1 MKKTSI
7 YILLINLFIQVS
19 LSAQN
24 SGKESQTLGNC
35 TSYTTQNN
43 QVIFN
48 CENKAKV
55 LLQFCSGQVLKVW
68 ISADGTFKRTN
79 ESFAVINEDLGWSGN
94 VNVNEETSAY
104 EVFTE
109 QLRIRVNKSPFK
121 LQVFDK
127 YQKLLFNDYNEKGYV
142 KSNKHIASYKTLKS
156 DEQFFGLG
164 EKTGTL
170 NRRGKSYK
178 MWNSDQPCY
187 GVNEDPLYK
196 SIPFFMSTNRYGIFF
211 DNTYKTEFK
220 FGSESDDYYS
230 FEAPAGEMIYYFM
243 YGNDYK
249 QIIQNYIALTGKPI
263 MPPKWALGF
272 SQCRGNYT
280 AEKQAKDIAA
290 EFRKRKIPCDIIYQ
304 DIGWVE
310 GLQDFNWKKNNYQ
323 NPKQMLKELGD
334 QGFKMIISQDPVI
347 SQANKKQWNEA
358 DSKGY
363 FAVDARTAKSYD
375 MPWPWGGNCGV
386 VDFTKPEVADWWG
399 NYQQKPLNDGV
410 RGFWTDMGEPA
421 WSNEDATD
429 RLNMK
434 HYLGM
439 HDEIHNVYGF
449 TWDKVVTEQFYKHNP
464 NKRVFQ
470 MTRAAYAGLQRYTF
484 GWSGDSGNGNNV
496 LEGWNQF
503 ANQIPVGLS
512 AGLGIIPFWTSDISG
527 YCGDIKDYDA
537 LSELYVRWMQFG
549 IFNPLSRAHHEG
561 GNAVEPWVF
570 GTQVENITRTAIE
583 LKYKLFPYIYTYAR
597 EAHDTGM
604 PLMRALFLEYPNDS
618 ETFDLN
624 GQFLFGR
631 ELLVAPVVEKGAVT
645 KKLYLPEG
653 EWINYNDGKTVYKG
667 KQWITVEAPLD
678 VIPLFVKK
686 GAIIP
691 SMPVMQY
698 IHEKPAYPVSFDVYP
713 DTVGKES
720 SFVLY
725 EDDGESRNYEKDI
738 FCKTKITA
746 IANSS
751 GFAIHINAR
760 EVKGYKPIGSRNYIV
775 KLHSD
780 SKPKSVLINTSKSKK
795 VKTEELNEKVLTDF
809 EKLSYSWDEKQGI
822 IYIKLPD
829 TGLDYQIAVN
839 SSK

>member
-7 YILLINLFIQVS
+7 YILLINLLIQVS
-19 LSAQN
+19 LNAQN

-35 TSYTTQNN
+35 SSYKTQNN

-68 ISADGTFKRTN
+68 ISTDGNFKRNN
-79 ESFAVINEDLGWSGN
+79 ESFAVINENLGWSGN

-104 EVFTE
+104 EIFTE

-142 KSNKHIASYKTLKS
+142 KNNNHIASYKTLKS

-164 EKTGTL
+164 EKAGTL

-196 SIPFFMSTNRYGIFF
+196 SIPFFMSTNHYGIFF

-220 FGSESDDYYS
+220 FGSESNDYYS

-280 AEKQAKDIAA
+280 AETQAKDIAT

-310 GLQDFNWKKNNYQ
+310 GLQDFEWKKNNYE

-334 QGFKMIISQDPVI
+334 QGFKMIVSQDPVI

-363 FAVDARTAKSYD
+363 FAIDARTAKSYD

-399 NYQQKPLNDGV
+399 NYQQKLLNDGV

-512 AGLGIIPFWTSDISG
+512 AGMGIIPFWTSDISG

-537 LSELYVRWMQFG
+537 MSELYVRWMQFG

-570 GTQVENITRTAIE
+570 GTEAENITRTAIE

-624 GQFLFGR
+624 AQFLFGR

-667 KQWITVEAPLD
+667 KQWITVEASLD
-678 VIPLFVKK
+678 AIPLFVKK

-725 EDDGESRNYEKDI
+725 EDDGESRDYEKDV

-746 IANSS
+746 LANSS

-760 EVKGYKPIGSRNYIV
+760 EDKGYKAVGYRNHIV

-780 SKPKSVLINTSKSKK
+780 SKPKSVLVNAVKIKK
-795 VKTEELNEKVLTDF
+795 EKTEELNEKALTDF
-809 EKLSYSWDEKQGI
+809 EKISYSWDEKQGI

>member
-1 MKKTSI
+1 MKNISI
-7 YILLINLFIQVS
+7 YLLLISLLIHANLR
-19 LSAQN
+19 AQN
-24 SGKESQTLGNC
+24 LQTLGNC
-35 TSYTTQNN
+35 SSYKTENN
-43 QVIFN
+43 KVIFN
-48 CENKAKV
+48 CENNAKV
-55 LLQFCSGQVLKVW
+55 LLQFCSGQVVKIWV
-68 ISADGTFKRTN
+68 SADGTFKRLN
-79 ESFAVINEDLGWSGN
+79 ESFAVVNEDLGWSGK

-104 EVFTE
+104 EIFTE
-109 QLRIRVNKSPFK
+109 QLRIRINKAPFQ
-121 LQVFDK
+121 LQIFDK
-127 YQKLLFNDYNEKGYV
+127 YQKMLFNDYNEKGFI
-142 KSNKHIASYKTLKS
+142 KNNSRIASYKTLRS

-164 EKTGTL
+164 EKAGSL

-196 SIPFFMSTNRYGIFF
+196 SIPFFMSSNHYGIFF

-220 FGSESDDYYS
+220 LGSESNDYYS

-280 AEKQAKDIAA
+280 QESQAREIAA
-290 EFRKRKIPCDIIYQ
+290 EFRKRQIPCDIIYQ

-310 GLQDFNWKKNNYQ
+310 GLQDFDWKKNNYE
-323 NPKQMLKELGD
+323 NPKQMVKELGD
-334 QGFKMIISQDPVI
+334 LGFKMIVSQDPVI
-347 SQANKKQWNEA
+347 SQVNKKQWEEA
-358 DSKGY
+358 NTNGY
-363 FAVDARTAKSYD
+363 FTKDIRTGKSYD

-429 RLNMK
+429 RLKMK

-439 HDEIHNVYGF
+439 HDEIHNVYGL

-464 NKRVFQ
+464 NKRIFQ

-496 LEGWNQF
+496 LEGWSQF

-512 AGLGIIPFWTSDISG
+512 AGMGIIPFWTSDISG

-537 LSELYVRWMQFG
+537 MSELYVRWMQFG
-549 IFNPLSRAHHEG
+549 VFNPLSRAHHEG

-570 GTQVENITRTAIE
+570 GPKAENITREAIQ
-583 LKYKLFPYIYTYAR
+583 LKYKLIPYIYTYAR

-604 PLMRALFLEYPNDS
+604 PIMRALVLEYPNDV
-618 ETFDLN
+618 ETYKLN

-631 ELLVAPVVEKGAVT
+631 ELLVAPVVEKGAIT
-645 KKLYLPEG
+645 KEVYFPEG
-653 EWINYNDGKTVYKG
+653 EWINYNDAKTVYKG
-667 KQWITVEAPLD
+667 GQWLTVDAPLN

-686 GAIIP
+686 GSIIP
-691 SMPVMQY
+691 TMPVMQY
-698 IHEKPAYPVSFDVYP
+698 IHEKPSYPVSLEVFP
-713 DTVGKES
+713 GIANKEA
-720 SFVLY
+720 SFLLY
-725 EDDGESRNYEKDI
+725 EDDGESRDYERDI
-738 FCKTKITA
+738 FCKTKFTA
-746 IANSS
+746 VTSPS
-751 GFAIHINAR
+751 GFTIKINAR
-760 EVKGYKPIGSRNYIV
+760 QEKGYKPTGQRNYIIKV
-775 KLHSD
+775 HTLN
-780 SKPKSVLINTSKSKK
+780 KPKEITVNALKIKK
-795 VKTEELNEKVLTDF
+795 VKTEVLQKSVDTDF
-809 EKLSYSWDEKQGI
+809 EKVSYSWDEIAGI
-822 IYIKLPD
+822 IYVKIPD
-829 TGLDYQIAVN
+829 HAEENEITIH
-839 SSK
+839 